1 MGVKNRLEKIYLE
14 RYHRVGRGLQT
25 ALPALTANY
34 RCRCSSPGLGVL
46 NAAAAESVEMDLCL
60 QNLEEY
66 VFEEQKLVRRLGWIL
81 VEANLLQSVSGFFDR
96 QVTYRWLSAELK
108 VPANTAKK

>member
-1 MGVKNRLEKIYLE
+1 V
-14 RYHRVGRGLQT
+14 
-25 ALPALTANY
+25 LT
-34 RCRCSSPGLGVL
+34 
-46 NAAAAESVEMDLCL
+46 AAAAESVEMDLCL

>member
-1 MGVKNRLEKIYLE
+1 MVGVFKRLFPPSHGSL
-14 RYHRVGRGLQT
+14 
-25 ALPALTANY
+25 N

-66 VFEEQKLVRRLGWIL
+66 VFEEQKLVRRLGWLIL
-81 VEANLLQSVSGFFDR
+81 SKPTCSSGFFDR

>member
-1 MGVKNRLEKIYLE
+1 MTNRCVGVLLCPVVSKWSGSSNGSSRPHGVTIAAG
-14 RYHRVGRGLQT
+14 V
-25 ALPALTANY
+25 PAL
-34 RCRCSSPGLGVL
+34 LGVL

>member
-1 MGVKNRLEKIYLE
+1 
-14 RYHRVGRGLQT
+14 
-25 ALPALTANY
+25 
-34 RCRCSSPGLGVL
+34 
-46 NAAAAESVEMDLCL
+46 MDVCQ

-66 VFEEQKLVRRLGWIL
+66 VFEEQKLVRRLGWMIL
-81 VEANLLQSVSGFFDR
+81 SKPTCSSVCLFDR